1 MMSSGNSSE
10 NQIRHLGGV
19 GPSAKE
25 KKQEKGDRYLMLE
38 ISAEFAKN
46 VFAQTQNETFI
57 QNHVNY

>member
-25 KKQEKGDRYLMLE
+25 KKEDRYLMHE